1 MSRDKKD
8 NNIDKKAIRQE
19 KRENRK
25 QYFFVIRELTSRE
38 IKRRYSRSYLGIVW
52 SVLNPLLMMSVLS
65 MIFSQLFQRSIEN
78 YPIYYLSGYILWQMF
93 TGATNAAMT
102 TLVDNK
108 TLLIKVKL
116 PMEIFVLAR
125 VYTALV
131 NLGYSLIAYV
141 IMLIVFRVTPK
152 LTMLFAPV
160 IVLFLLIFALG
171 ISFVLS
177 TAYVFFGDVKHLYSV
192 LLTLWMYCS
201 ALFYPIDSMKGII
214 RQVIEVNPI
223 FVYID
228 CMRSVVMYGVIP
240 PVDEIA
246 RMVIWAVVAY
256 AIGYAVFRKN
266 KNQVMQ
272 KI

>member
-38 IKRRYSRSYLGIVW
+38 IKRRYSRSYLGVVW
-52 SVLNPLLMMSVLS
+52 SVLNPLMMMAVLS
-65 MIFSQLFQRSIEN
+65 MIFTQIFDRAIEN
-78 YPIYYLSGYILWQMF
+78 YPIYYLSGYVLWHMF

-108 TLLIKVKL
+108 SMLMKVRL

-141 IMLIVFRVTPK
+141 VMLVVFQIVPHATI
-152 LTMLFAPV
+152 LFFPV
-160 IVLFLLIFALG
+160 IVILLLVFSLG
-171 ISFVLS
+171 ISFILA
-177 TAYVFFGDVKHLYSV
+177 TAYVFFGDVKHLYGV
-192 LLTLWMYCS
+192 ITTLWMYCS
-201 ALFYPIDSMKGII
+201 AIFYPVDRLQGPI
-214 RQVIEVNPI
+214 RMVIEINPL
-223 FVYID
+223 FEYINAT
-228 CMRSVVMYGVIP
+228 RNVVMYGVFP
-240 PVDEIA
+240 SVREIIV
-246 RMVIWAVVAY
+246 MVVWAIVMF
-256 AIGYAVFRKN
+256 AIGYWIFNKN
-266 KNQVMQ
+266 KNNIMQ
-272 KI
+272 KV